1 VAGPFVSLDGVVE
14 MSAESAPPLLRR
26 RGRGDHPGR
35 SGRGGHDPLGRRTY
49 EEFAAHWP
57 GKIGADAPFA
67 DYINRTRKVVAST
80 TPKSVDWHNTTL
92 IADGVARELTELK
105 LKAVSEGL
113 INLHT
118 DILPLENAGEAHRRI
133 EVGQVNGRILLVA

>member
-1 VAGPFVSLDGVVE
+1 V
-14 MSAESAPPLLRR
+14 RR
-26 RGRGDHPGR
+26 SSRPIGTRWTR
-35 SGRGGHDPLGRRTY
+35 PLGRRTY

-57 GKIGADAPFA
+57 DKIGADAPFA
-67 DYINRTRKVVAST
+67 DYINRSRKVVAST

-92 IADGVARELTELK
+92 IADGVARELTEIK

>member
-1 VAGPFVSLDGVVE
+1 V
-14 MSAESAPPLLRR
+14 RR
-26 RGRGDHPGR
+26 SSRPIGTRR
-35 SGRGGHDPLGRRTY
+35 TRPLGRRTY

-57 GKIGADAPFA
+57 DKIGADAPFA
-67 DYINRTRKVVAST
+67 DYINRSRKVVAST

-92 IADGVARELTELK
+92 IADGVARELTEIK